1 MINTKLLTVSEIT
14 RQIKLTLEE
23 EFSQISVIGEI
34 SNFKAHNSGHWYFNL
49 KDADAVINCT
59 MWKGF
64 NNYVFFTPQ
73 DGMKVIVNGKITV
86 YPPRGNYQ
94 LDVRSMK
101 PAGVGELQAA
111 FEALKQKLGEEGL
124 FDPSHKKPIPAFPQ
138 KIGIVTASDGAAFRD
153 MISVAQR
160 RYPLVELVIC
170 PARVQ
175 GSGSAESIVESIGQ
189 LNYRD
194 DIDVIIVARGGGSIE
209 DLWSFNEEIVARAV
223 YNSKIP
229 VISGVGHEIDFTI
242 VDFVADLRAPTPS
255 AAMELATPDKVDI
268 FAFINEFSYN
278 STLKINEYCRKG
290 RHRLNSVLGSYGFR
304 VPLDK
309 VRNKSQLVDNLL
321 YKVLQTTDHRILLLR
336 NKVSLL
342 TKIIESN
349 NIQKTLNR
357 GFALVRQ
364 DDKYV
369 TRSAQFLPV
378 EDTELIFADGSIKI
392 ECEKNGKEK
401 KQQL

>member
-1 MINTKLLTVSEIT
+1 MIKSKILTVSEIT

-23 EFSQISVIGEI
+23 EFSEVSVIGEI

-49 KDADAVINCT
+49 KDSEALISCT
-59 MWKGF
+59 MWRGF

-73 DGMKVIVNGKITV
+73 DGMKVIVNGKLSV
-86 YPPRGNYQ
+86 YPPRGSYQ
-94 LDVRSMK
+94 VDVRSMK

-111 FEALKQKLGEEGL
+111 FEMLKQKLDQEGL
-124 FDPSHKKPIPAFPQ
+124 FDPSHKKEIPEFPE
-138 KIGIVTASDGAAFRD
+138 KIGIVTAIDGAAFKD
-153 MISVAQR
+153 MISVAER
-160 RYPLVELVIC
+160 RFPLVELVIT

-175 GSGSAESIVESIGQ
+175 GSGSAETITEGIQQ

-209 DLWSFNEEIVARAV
+209 DLWSFNEEIVARAI
-223 YNSKIP
+223 YNSRIP

-242 VDFVADLRAPTPS
+242 ADFVADLRAPTPS
-255 AAMELATPDKVDI
+255 AAMELATPDKNDI

-278 STLKINEYCRKG
+278 STIKINEYCRKG
-290 RHRLNSVLGSYGFR
+290 RKRLNSVLGSYGFR
-304 VPLDK
+304 VPLDI
-309 VRNKSQLVDNLL
+309 VRNKSQFVDNLL
-321 YKVLQTTDHRILLLR
+321 YKVLQTTDHRILLHS

-349 NIQKTLNR
+349 NIQRTLNR

-364 DDKYV
+364 DNKYV
-369 TRSAQFLPV
+369 KRRVQFALNA
-378 EDTELIFADGSIKI
+378 ETEVIFADGSVKIKP
-392 ECEKNGKEK
+392 ENNE
-401 KQQL
+401 